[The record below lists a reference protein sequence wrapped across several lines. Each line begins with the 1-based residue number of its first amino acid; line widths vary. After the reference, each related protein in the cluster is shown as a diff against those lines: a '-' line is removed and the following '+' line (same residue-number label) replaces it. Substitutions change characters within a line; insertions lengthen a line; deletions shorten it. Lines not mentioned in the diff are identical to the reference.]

1 MLEDWM
7 IWFWEVIWV
16 DFFIGFGIVL
26 DLVLDKW
33 FFIELDIMWCIKG
46 FFIGGGNDWIF
57 GCEECDILFFVV

>member
-46 FFIGGGNDWIF
+46 FLIGGGNDWIF